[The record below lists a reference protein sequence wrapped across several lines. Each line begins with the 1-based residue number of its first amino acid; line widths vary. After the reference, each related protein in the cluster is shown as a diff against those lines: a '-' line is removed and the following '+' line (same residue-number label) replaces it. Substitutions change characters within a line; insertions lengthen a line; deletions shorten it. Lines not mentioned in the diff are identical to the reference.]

1 MTKKTNFPKRTL
13 CAVLAIGLLVG
24 GSFAYFSD
32 YATSQATGTAG
43 TVAIALDSDINLL
56 DAEGRDILN
65 PGDMRDGSFTVT
77 NEGNKSIDV
86 RTTIKLIAK
95 DHEGNAINLTGSA
108 TEQSEYDLYL
118 ASDVELVEGQGYK
131 PKADAKPLE
140 VKSIDGNI
148 ITYLLPEYSLNGN
161 SDKYDEV
168 ETIDGIDAF
177 SHDNDFVMVFKGEAG
192 NEWQASS
199 VTIAVLVEAKQH
211 ENTQAGW
218 EIVATEV
225 LQGGTTVV
233 AAENVI
239 TVQPDAPET
248 PADPD
253 EPVEGENACED
264 WYF

>member
-1 MTKKTNFPKRTL
+1 MQKTNKKFAVVAGAVA
-13 CAVLAIGLLVG
+13 AVLAMGA
-24 GSFAYFSD
+24 SFAYFSD

-65 PGDMRDGSFTVT
+65 PGDMRDGSFDVT

-86 RTTIKLIAK
+86 RTTIKLVAK
-95 DHEGNAINLTGSA
+95 DHEGNAINFTGDA
-108 TEQSEYDLYL
+108 ETQSEYDLYL
-118 ASDVELVEGQGYK
+118 ASDVELVEGRGYM

-140 VKSIDGNI
+140 VKSIEGNV
-148 ITYLLPEYSLNGN
+148 ITYVLPEYSLNGN

-168 ETIDGIDAF
+168 ETIDGVDAF
-177 SHDNDFVMVFKGEAG
+177 SKDNDFVLVFKGEAG
-192 NEWQASS
+192 NEWQAS
-199 VTIAVLVEAKQH
+199 TISMAVLVEAKQH

-225 LQGGTTVV
+225 LEGGTTVV

-239 TVQPDAPET
+239 TVAPE
-248 PADPD
+248 ADEQP
-253 EPVEGENACED
+253 GETEQGSED
-264 WYF
+264 FIF